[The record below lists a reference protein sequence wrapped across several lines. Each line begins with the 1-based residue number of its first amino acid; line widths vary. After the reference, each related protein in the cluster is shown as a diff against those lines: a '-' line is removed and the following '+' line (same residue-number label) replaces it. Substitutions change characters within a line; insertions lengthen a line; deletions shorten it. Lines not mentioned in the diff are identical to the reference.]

1 MSNVGVRVKH
11 GAFATVAMVAAAY
24 SNAAP
29 QDWSAACYVRA
40 EVFSATPAASAA
52 SPSTQSFV
60 GLRRTSNP
68 LFFELDI
75 SVSGPN
81 EATCTVAGIAKV
93 RGGPGAEALAMVV
106 RPDPS
111 RQVDQSGLCQVLV
124 QATETALE
132 LRTTPSC
139 QEQALCGGRVE
150 LNGQRFEHASRV
162 PLASEGP
169 CFAKRAP

>member
-1 MSNVGVRVKH
+1 MSNVRARVKH
-11 GAFATVAMVAAAY
+11 AAFATVAMLAAAY

-29 QDWSAACYVRA
+29 QDWSAACYVRP
-40 EVFSATPAASAA
+40 EVVSATPAASSA
-52 SPSTQSFV
+52 SRGTESFV

-81 EATCTVAGIAKV
+81 ETTCTVAGLAKV

-111 RQVDQSGLCQVLV
+111 RQVGQSSLCQVLV

-139 QEQALCGGRVE
+139 QEQALCGGKVE
-150 LNGQRFEHASRV
+150 LNGQRFERASKV

-169 CFAKRAP
+169 CFAKRSL